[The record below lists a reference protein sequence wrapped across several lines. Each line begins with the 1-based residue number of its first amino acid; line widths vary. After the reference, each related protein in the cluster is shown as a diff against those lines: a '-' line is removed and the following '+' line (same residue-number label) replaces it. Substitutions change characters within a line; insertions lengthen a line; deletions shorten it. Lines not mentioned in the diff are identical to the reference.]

1 MDKKCE
7 ENKEERYT
15 EVLQQCQGALKCY
28 TGGGGGRP
36 GWITRHL
43 YQEDRGENYPA
54 RHYYPAFPNCPVSSA
69 IKTGRICYLS
79 SCVMRRKCL
88 LLDFDIVISIEPYLL
103 QRLSWE
109 YIVTTPQW
117 APRWGVKVLG

>member
-79 SCVMRRKCL
+79 SCVMRRKCI
-88 LLDFDIVISIEPYLL
+88 LLDFDIVPLFAPETGLGVHSDYP
-103 QRLSWE
+103 
-109 YIVTTPQW
+109 VTY
-117 APRWGVKVLG
+117 